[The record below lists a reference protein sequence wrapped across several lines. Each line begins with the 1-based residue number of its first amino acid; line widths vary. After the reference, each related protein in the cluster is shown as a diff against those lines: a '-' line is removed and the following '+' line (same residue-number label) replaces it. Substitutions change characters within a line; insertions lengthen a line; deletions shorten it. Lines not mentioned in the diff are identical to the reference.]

1 MNPLIFKFVLPMLLG
16 YTLFVGLSGRFSVFG
31 RPADAQ
37 ARPAWFLGLWVG
49 GCTTL
54 LLSLGL
60 HMADRL
66 PVERVPE
73 LLTPAAMLY
82 ALALLPGLVGY
93 VMYRR
98 TVRDAEH
105 RQQLDDMD
113 LDDMDRIADRIAASL
128 DTDLDERLIS
138 AELDVD
144 TKDTLA
150 TDLHDELA
158 EPVAALSAAI
168 DDSND
173 TQASNDTEH
182 DDATPLAA
190 IDSVD
195 ADTRKTEF
203 QLREQLQQE
212 TSLREELEK
221 HLRVTRKALST
232 LEAESR
238 EFESSKAD
246 ALMELENALDA
257 RIRQT
262 SAAEALAAREN
273 AARVGLETDIVG
285 LKQDLLEARREIRRS
300 TAARAQVLGS
310 ANKAIALARQTMQ
323 ARKRAEAKLKEA
335 QASLDSRQETISSLI
350 AALEKEK
357 RRNQEDVAKLARQL
371 VRQELEA
378 QSQRKLDAAANQAE
392 QRITSRLVKKV
403 AKARPTQTS

>member
-16 YTLFVGLSGRFSVFG
+16 YTLYVGFSGRFAVFS
-31 RPADAQ
+31 RPADAR
-37 ARPAWFLGLWVG
+37 ARPAWFLGLWTG
-49 GCTTL
+49 LCTAL
-54 LLSLGL
+54 VLSLAL
-60 HMADRL
+60 HMADRM
-66 PVERVPE
+66 PVDRVPDLFE
-73 LLTPAAMLY
+73 PTAWLFG
-82 ALALLPGLVGY
+82 LALLPGLIGY
-93 VMYRR
+93 LMYRR
-98 TVRDAEH
+98 AIRQYER
-105 RQQLDDMD
+105 RQQDESME
-113 LDDMDRIADRIAASL
+113 RIADQIAASL
-128 DTDLDERLIS
+128 DTDLSDAFIAPDYAMETSDALPDTMHDSMSADLPETADAAPTASGDPIS
-138 AELDVD
+138 ADGESH
-144 TKDTLA
+144 
-150 TDLHDELA
+150 DLYEDNVSRE
-158 EPVAALSAAI
+158 
-168 DDSND
+168 
-173 TQASNDTEH
+173 TEY
-182 DDATPLAA
+182 
-190 IDSVD
+190 
-195 ADTRKTEF
+195 

-232 LEAESR
+232 LEAETR

-273 AARVGLETDIVG
+273 AARVGLESHIVD

-323 ARKRAEAKLKEA
+323 ARKRSDAKLKET
-335 QASLDSRQETISSLI
+335 QAMLASRQETISSLI

-357 RRNQEDVAKLARQL
+357 RRSQEDVTRLARQL

-378 QSQRKLDAAANQAE
+378 QSRRKLDEAANEAE
-392 QRITSRLVKKV
+392 NRLTTRLVKKV